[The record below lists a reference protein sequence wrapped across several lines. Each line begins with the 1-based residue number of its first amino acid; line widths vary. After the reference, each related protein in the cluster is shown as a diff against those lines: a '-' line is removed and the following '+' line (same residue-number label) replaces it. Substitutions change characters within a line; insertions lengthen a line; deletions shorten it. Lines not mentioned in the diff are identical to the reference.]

1 MSFIRVKTVKD
12 AKYYY
17 LVESYRDDGKVKQRI
32 LAYYGTTLPSD
43 AVVPKQVSTTQGTV
57 VPKQVS
63 TTQGTVVPKQVSTT
77 QVSTTQDIITLP
89 DTVLLTAIRRAIAKG
104 LSLSS
109 YISWLLS
116 RSHHAPKVK

>member
-43 AVVPKQVSTTQGTV
+43 AV